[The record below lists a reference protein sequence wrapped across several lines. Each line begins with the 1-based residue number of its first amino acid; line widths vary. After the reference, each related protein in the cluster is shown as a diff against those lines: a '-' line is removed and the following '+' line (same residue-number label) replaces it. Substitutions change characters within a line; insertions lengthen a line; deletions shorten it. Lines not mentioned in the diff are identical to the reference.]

1 MRIWYVYFVSF
12 IKHHILL
19 ESNLCT
25 RRSARVTFWSN
36 IAARTIHCR
45 SLFDCSLS
53 CIRCW
58 KANMA
63 IVVGGK
69 IMPYSRVLNNR
80 KTRFEQFLF
89 LLDKT
94 KWWYSN
100 TYLMIIFL
108 KFVLP
113 TFILL
118 NYYLQSL
125 TCEKNSILLSILWEK
140 LINYIWRK

>member
-1 MRIWYVYFVSF
+1 MRGRWTKGCSRCICTPTFYAPPQNFEAWYCPTGFFGMKLVLIFPKFSALPHSAPALFRPVRRLWLYLYCVSF

-19 ESNLCT
+19 EYNLYT

-36 IAARTIHCR
+36 IAARTIHRR

-69 IMPYSRVLNNR
+69 IMPYS
-80 KTRFEQFLF
+80 T
-89 LLDKT
+89 
-94 KWWYSN
+94 
-100 TYLMIIFL
+100 
-108 KFVLP
+108 
-113 TFILL
+113 
-118 NYYLQSL
+118 
-125 TCEKNSILLSILWEK
+125 
-140 LINYIWRK
+140 